1 MTGISHL
8 AALLPLIALVFAP
21 GCSQPREVNAQA
33 AAQKIAISAAI
44 AVVRA
49 VPAAFEETGTFVAD
63 ETSQIAPPVAGR
75 VMATP
80 VHVGDFVQQGQVICE
95 LDPRDAQ
102 LRLAQARAQLDEAT
116 SALRQ
121 AKSRIGLAADAKFDA
136 SLVPEVA
143 AARANYESALAQ
155 ARLAAADAKRYQA
168 LVESGDVSRS
178 AYERARTQQ
187 ETAEAQANAARQQY
201 EAALNGAR
209 QGYGAV
215 ETSEASLEAMRSR
228 LAEAEKGLADT
239 TVRAPFDGYITAR
252 PVAAGEF
259 VSQSSKIATIVRM
272 EVLKLQLQTPEQ
284 RAARA
289 RTGMAVVARV
299 SAYPDREF
307 SGRVTAV
314 NPSVDPSSR
323 VFVLEARF
331 DNPHGQL
338 RPGMFATA
346 HVLLPGGENAVF
358 VPRSAVIRDKT
369 TDSYQVF
376 VIDNGTARLRVV
388 VAGDVTGDSI
398 RITSGLSGGET
409 VATSHQGELF
419 DGASVQIAS
428 TAKTG

>member
-1 MTGISHL
+1 MSR
-8 AALLPLIALVFAP
+8 AAPM
-21 GCSQPREVNAQA
+21 S
-33 AAQKIAISAAI
+33 
-44 AVVRA
+44 
-49 VPAAFEETGTFVAD
+49 
-63 ETSQIAPPVAGR
+63 
-75 VMATP
+75 
-80 VHVGDFVQQGQVICE
+80 
-95 LDPRDAQ
+95 
-102 LRLAQARAQLDEAT
+102 
-116 SALRQ
+116 
-121 AKSRIGLAADAKFDA
+121 
-136 SLVPEVA
+136 
-143 AARANYESALAQ
+143 
-155 ARLAAADAKRYQA
+155 
-168 LVESGDVSRS
+168 
-178 AYERARTQQ
+178 
-187 ETAEAQANAARQQY
+187 
-201 EAALNGAR
+201 AR

-388 VAGDVTGDSI
+388 VAGDVTGDAI